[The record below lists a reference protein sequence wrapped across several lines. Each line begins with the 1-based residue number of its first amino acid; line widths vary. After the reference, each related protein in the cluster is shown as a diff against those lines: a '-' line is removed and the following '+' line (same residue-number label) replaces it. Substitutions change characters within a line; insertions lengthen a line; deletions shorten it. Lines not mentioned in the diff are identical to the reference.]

1 MYTFGLSICI
11 LLALAGCEMGIATG
25 QQYVAS
31 QTPAVKAWN
40 GGSADLTII
49 ACTSPSN
56 ATYMEEALARFIVA
70 LQTVGIVVSG
80 NNGSAKLTINLCPN
94 GG

>member
-1 MYTFGLSICI
+1 MAIM
-11 LLALAGCEMGIATG
+11 LAGCEMGIATG

-31 QTPAVKAWN
+31 QTPAVRATN
-40 GGSADLTII
+40 GGVADLTVI
-49 ACTSPSN
+49 ACTTPAN

-70 LQTVGIVVSG
+70 LQTVGVVVSG